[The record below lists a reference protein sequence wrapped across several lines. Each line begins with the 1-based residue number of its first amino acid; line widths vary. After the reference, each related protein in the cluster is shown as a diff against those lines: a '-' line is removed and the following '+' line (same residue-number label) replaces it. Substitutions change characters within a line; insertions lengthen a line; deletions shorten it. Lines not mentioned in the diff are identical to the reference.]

1 VPSPQQA
8 RAQASAITAG
18 GTAPAQDASPTSRLR
33 ELFEGPGLSPAHRR
47 IAQYLIE
54 HLTEAAF
61 LSITDLAERVGVSQP
76 SVTRFAGAV
85 GFSGYPALRER
96 LQSLALGSL
105 GNGVPSAPAE
115 QRGNELQ
122 AAVDAEIENLENLR
136 RDLTDPG
143 RVIEVGRK
151 LSRST
156 PLTILGLRISAS
168 LAEYFAYAA
177 RRIHP
182 DVRLVTRGGS
192 VAYDALLQSRE
203 AGGTWV
209 LAFSMPRHAQ
219 ETLTAVQVA
228 RGAGLKIALVTDL
241 ALGALAGG
249 PAAEVNRSNELQA
262 AVDAEIENLENL
274 RRDFADPD
282 QVIDVGRKL
291 SQSTPLTIVGLRIS
305 ASLAEYFAYAARRVH
320 PDVRLVTRGGS
331 VAYDALLQS
340 REAGGTWALAFSMPR
355 HAQETLTAVR
365 VARSAGLKVALITD
379 LALGPVAD
387 EADATFATGTGS
399 RLVFDSYAAPGVMA
413 AALLQAMTDADPE
426 RTQGRLEDYEQIS
439 EQHQFF
445 LRD

>member
-8 RAQASAITAG
+8 RAQASAITSGKAVAE
-18 GTAPAQDASPTSRLR
+18 TEASPTSQLR
-33 ELFEGPGLSPAHRR
+33 TLFDQPRLSPGQRR

-54 HLTEAAF
+54 HITEAAF

-76 SVTRFAGAV
+76 SVTRFAAAV
-85 GFSGYPALRER
+85 GFSGYPALREK
-96 LQSLALGSL
+96 LQSIALGSL
-105 GNGVPSAPAE
+105 ARGPEAAEENGS
-115 QRGNELQ
+115 NELQ

-136 RDLTDPG
+136 RDFADPG
-143 RVIEVGRK
+143 QVIDLGRK
-151 LSRST
+151 LSQST

-219 ETLTAVQVA
+219 ETLTAV
-228 RGAGLKIALVTDL
+228 
-241 ALGALAGG
+241 
-249 PAAEVNRSNELQA
+249 
-262 AVDAEIENLENL
+262 
-274 RRDFADPD
+274 
-282 QVIDVGRKL
+282 
-291 SQSTPLTIVGLRIS
+291 
-305 ASLAEYFAYAARRVH
+305 
-320 PDVRLVTRGGS
+320 
-331 VAYDALLQS
+331 
-340 REAGGTWALAFSMPR
+340 
-355 HAQETLTAVR
+355 R
-365 VARSAGLKVALITD
+365 VARSAGLRVALVTD

-387 EADATFATGTGS
+387 TADVVFTTGTGS
-399 RLVFDSYAAPGVMA
+399 RLVFDSYAAPGVIA

-426 RTQGRLEDYEQIS
+426 RTQARLEEYEQIS
-439 EQHQFF
+439 DQHQFF